1 MIKLDPYIEAWQL
14 RELILKKEIRPR
26 EAAEFFLSRIEQL
39 NPTLG
44 AFVTVTADR
53 ALDDAARIERLS
65 AAEAA
70 AMPLYGVPC
79 AIKDLTWTK
88 GIRTTYGSRAYANF
102 VPAADAEFVVRIRR
116 AGGLMLGK
124 TSTPE
129 FGARA
134 TTEGGFCPTTRNPWD
149 RTRTAGGSS
158 GGSACAVAAA
168 MAPIA
173 EGSDGGGS
181 IRIPAACCGVAGLK
195 PARGRISF
203 APAQGEGWGGCST
216 KGPIARSVRDVAL
229 LLDVM
234 AGPVIG
240 DPYGLPLPEH
250 PFSSAVGRRP
260 KGLRLAALSETVLS
274 AVETETLAAFDS
286 ACRVLREMGHRV
298 EPIEL
303 DLTRIMGAYQIVSV
317 CGIGSYKVEDP
328 GLLDP
333 VVRPLW
339 ELGRRFSAADYIG
352 AVTAMHNT
360 GREIVQELA
369 PYDALLTP
377 TLTRPA
383 VPLGTLPNPANPFAI
398 DSTGRPVPEVY
409 TWTAFLFP
417 FNATG
422 QPAFSI
428 PNGFTKAGLPIGLQI
443 VGRPADEFG
452 IISLA
457 AAFEEARPWRDNH
470 PPLPDLR

>member
-1 MIKLDPYIEAWQL
+1 VRVVKLDPYIEAWQL

-39 NPTLG
+39 NPALG

-53 ALDDAARIERLS
+53 ALDDAARVERLS

-70 AMPLYGVPC
+70 AMPLYGVPV

-88 GIRTTYGSRAYANF
+88 GILTTYGSRAYQDF
-102 VPAADAEFVVRIRR
+102 VPTADHEYVVRIRR

-129 FGARA
+129 FGARV
-134 TTEGGFCPTTRNPWD
+134 TTEGGFCPTVRNPWD

-195 PARGRISF
+195 PSRGRISM
-203 APAQGEGWGGCST
+203 APVQGEGWAGCST
-216 KGPIARSVRDVAL
+216 KGSIARSVRDAAL

-234 AGPVIG
+234 AGPVTG

-250 PFSSAVGRRP
+250 PFSSAVSRRP

-274 AVETETLAAFDS
+274 AIEPETLAAFDS
-286 ACRVLREMGHRV
+286 ACGVLRELGHRV
-298 EPIEL
+298 EPIKL
-303 DLTRIMGAYQIVSV
+303 DLTRIMAPFQIVTV

-333 VVRPLW
+333 IVRPVW
-339 ELGRRFSAADYIG
+339 ELGRRFSATDYIS
-352 AVTAMHNT
+352 AVTAMHNI

-369 PYDALLTP
+369 PYDALITP
-377 TLTRPA
+377 ALTRPA
-383 VPLGTLPNPANPFAI
+383 VPLGTLPNPKNPFVN
-398 DSTGRPVPEVY
+398 DSTGRPVPDVY

-428 PNGFTKAGLPIGLQI
+428 PIGFTKAGLPIGLQI
-443 VGRPADEFG
+443 VGRPGDESG
-452 IISLA
+452 IISIA
-457 AAFEEARPWRDNH
+457 AAFEEARPWRENH
-470 PPLPDLR
+470 PAL